1 MAKAYDRVE
10 WDFLAA
16 TLTSMGFPTSL
27 VKTIM
32 KCVTSVSFSILIN
45 GQPSRDFLPQR
56 SLRQGDPLSPYLFII
71 CADVLSGLISQAQ
84 KSHLIHGVKIAPR
97 APEISHLFFADDS
110 LLFCRA
116 TKEEVNVLASIIQTY
131 ERASG
136 QLVNYNKSE
145 MVTSKGVNNTT
156 KTDISL
162 ILPMAIKDHFTI
174 YLGMPTI
181 AGRSKRQIFNF
192 LQERIWKK
200 TKRVEREKPIF
211 CWKRYSDQGCGS
223 SHPYIC
229 HE

>member
-1 MAKAYDRVE
+1 MIYKNE
-10 WDFLAA
+10 LE
-16 TLTSMGFPTSL
+16 
-27 VKTIM
+27 
-32 KCVTSVSFSILIN
+32 
-45 GQPSRDFLPQR
+45 
-56 SLRQGDPLSPYLFII
+56 
-71 CADVLSGLISQAQ
+71 
-84 KSHLIHGVKIAPR
+84 IHGVKIAPR

-110 LLFCRA
+110 LSFCRA
-116 TKEEVNVLASIIQTY
+116 TKDEVNVIATIIQTY

-156 KTDISL
+156 KIEITQ